1 MGSVRPGLGAAG
13 LALLA
18 VAALA
23 LAACGDDGSS
33 DGSPTLF
40 VNSLADTDER
50 DGTLTLR
57 EALLVATGQ
66 MALADLDDAELT
78 QVDGDAGPQSDDV
91 IRLDEALSAGAT
103 IALESSLPDL
113 SSGGDTIDG
122 RPVGS
127 EEAPGLVIDGSAGV
141 FTCLRIESSRNA
153 LLGVEWTAC
162 RTAILVGQ
170 QAAENRIGGSGP
182 GEGNVISGN
191 VVGIELRGRMN
202 LIQGNYIGI
211 DRSGEQA
218 EGNDFEGIWVH
229 PLARSNTIGGP
240 NPGEGNVISG
250 NPLFGIS
257 IDGASG
263 NVVQGNVIGLNAS
276 ASVAVG
282 NRYGVNIQAGATDN
296 LIGGDAPEEA
306 NVITGNNTGV
316 LLRDAETSGNTVRG
330 NRFVITA
337 DGGDEVTNAVDLF
350 EEASVSGNVIE
361 DNELK

>member
-1 MGSVRPGLGAAG
+1 M
-13 LALLA
+13 AL
-18 VAALA
+18 AALI
-23 LAACGDDGSS
+23 LAACGNGSGN
-33 DGSPTLF
+33 DSPTLL

-66 MALADLDDAELT
+66 ISLADLDDAELA
-78 QVDGDAGPQSDDV
+78 QVDGAAGPQSDDV

-103 IALESSLPDL
+103 IALESSLPVL

-122 RPVGS
+122 RPVGG
-127 EEAPGLVIDGSAGV
+127 EEAPGLVIDGSAGA
-141 FTCLRIESSRNA
+141 FTCLRIDSSRNA
-153 LLGVEWTAC
+153 VLGVEFTAC
-162 RTAILVGQ
+162 RTAILLGQ

-218 EGNDFEGIWVH
+218 DGNDFEGIWIT
-229 PLARSNTIGGP
+229 PLGKSNTIGGP

-257 IDGASG
+257 IDGAFG

-276 ASVAVG
+276 ATVAVG
-282 NRYGVNIQAGATDN
+282 NRYGINIQAGATEN
-296 LIGGDAPEEA
+296 IIGGDAPEEA

-316 LLRDAETSGNTVRG
+316 LLRDPGTSGNTVRG
-330 NRFVITA
+330 NRFVVTA
-337 DGGDEVTNAVDLF
+337 RGDEVTNAADIF
-350 EEASVSGNVIE
+350 QEASASGNVVE